1 MSDQTPG
8 NDPSNMPPPPP
19 DAGAPPPSWDAPPPP
34 DAGESAPTWD
44 APPPPTMGDAPAGE
58 WAQTDYAAPPPA
70 ADYAAPPPA
79 AGYGDPYATSAPPMA
94 YPGVPPGY
102 QPKQKMVAGLLGI
115 FLGAWGVHSFYL
127 GDSKKG
133 VIQIVVSLVTCG
145 IGGLWGLIE
154 GVMILTGNI
163 NTDANGVP
171 LVD

>member
-58 WAQTDYAAPPPA
+58 WAQT
-70 ADYAAPPPA
+70 DYAAPPPA